1 MKRQRH
7 REILEIISQESVE
20 TQEDLARRLRERGFE
35 VTQATVS
42 RDIKEL
48 RLLKVLTDEGSYRYA
63 VAEKAEQGLT
73 ERLAPHLYG
82 NGAACGRGGKPD
94 CHQDAARQRACG
106 GGNGRHHALARN
118 RRHPGGRQHDSG
130 HRARRTDCARAG
142 RALQRDDEIV
152 LLQLAIRSIALIDRL
167 EIAFG
172 PGLNVL
178 TGETGAGKSIVVGS
192 LDFVLGGRAD
202 KDRHRRRRAQ
212 RAGGSA
218 L

>member
-73 ERLAPHLYG
+73 ERLRRIFTETALHVDVAENLVVVKTLPGSAHAAAEMVDTMRWPETVGTLAGDNTILVIARDAQIAP
-82 NGAACGRGGKPD
+82 
-94 CHQDAARQRACG
+94 
-106 GGNGRHHALARN
+106 ALAERF
-118 RRHPGGRQHDSG
+118 RGMM
-130 HRARRTDCARAG
+130 
-142 RALQRDDEIV
+142 
-152 LLQLAIRSIALIDRL
+152 
-167 EIAFG
+167 
-172 PGLNVL
+172 
-178 TGETGAGKSIVVGS
+178 K
-192 LDFVLGGRAD
+192 
-202 KDRHRRRRAQ
+202 
-212 RAGGSA
+212 
-218 L
+218 

>member
-73 ERLAPHLYG
+73 ERL
-82 NGAACGRGGKPD
+82 R
-94 CHQDAARQRACG
+94 RIFTET
-106 GGNGRHHALARN
+106 ALHVDVAEN
-118 RRHPGGRQHDSG
+118 LIVIKTLPGS
-130 HRARRTDCARAG
+130 ASNAG
-142 RALQRDDEIV
+142 VAVDE
-152 LLQLAIRSIALIDRL
+152 LAFREVAGSIAGDDTLLLICESAEDGKAVAERL
-167 EIAFG
+167 LAVIKG
-172 PGLNVL
+172 
-178 TGETGAGKSIVVGS
+178 
-192 LDFVLGGRAD
+192 
-202 KDRHRRRRAQ
+202 
-212 RAGGSA
+212 
-218 L
+218 

>member
-73 ERLAPHLYG
+73 ERL
-82 NGAACGRGGKPD
+82 R
-94 CHQDAARQRACG
+94 RIFTET
-106 GGNGRHHALARN
+106 ALHVDVAEN
-118 RRHPGGRQHDSG
+118 
-130 HRARRTDCARAG
+130 
-142 RALQRDDEIV
+142 LIV
-152 LLQLAIRSIALIDRL
+152 IKTL
-167 EIAFG
+167 
-172 PGLNVL
+172 P
-178 TGETGAGKSIVVGS
+178 
-192 LDFVLGGRAD
+192 
-202 KDRHRRRRAQ
+202 
-212 RAGGSA
+212 GSA
-218 L
+218 HAAAEMVDTMRWPETVGTLAGDNTILVIARDAQIAPSLAERFRGMMK

>member
-73 ERLAPHLYG
+73 ERLRRIFTETALHVDVAENLIVIKTLPGSAHAGTRSEARSRARCAIAPLRAYSPRWRA
-82 NGAACGRGGKPD
+82 GAAPIRRWLEPMLLLHEG
-94 CHQDAARQRACG
+94 ARQ
-106 GGNGRHHALARN
+106 
-118 RRHPGGRQHDSG
+118 Q
-130 HRARRTDCARAG
+130 
-142 RALQRDDEIV
+142 
-152 LLQLAIRSIALIDRL
+152 IRSAPWKQCPFKFS
-167 EIAFG
+167 FG
-172 PGLNVL
+172 R
-178 TGETGAGKSIVVGS
+178 
-192 LDFVLGGRAD
+192 DFVTSCSELQG
-202 KDRHRRRRAQ
+202 
-212 RAGGSA
+212 
-218 L
+218 